1 MFKIQV
7 EETED
12 IDGNGDDSEKSNPDI
27 NIMKIIKD
35 EMAVFEAV
43 GQRPK
48 TLQMLYD
55 ALITVPS
62 ISCEAERSFSAAGYF
77 TTKL

>member
-43 GQRPK
+43 AQRPK

-62 ISCEAERSFSAAGYF
+62 TSCEAE
-77 TTKL
+77 